1 MEAFEIAELVRY
13 LDDLKLKTTTID
25 VSKKSNYE
33 AGLALNSLKISKE
46 LTPSIFACLEETCL
60 NLKLDIDK
68 VNAYITSSP
77 EIQAGC
83 MSFSRESC
91 IVTLTSAIINLLDL
105 EEMKFVLGHE
115 LGHFLLSHNL
125 EQADSLETKEG
136 YVKQRAQEI
145 SVDRLGLMACRDLN
159 IATRAMVKTISGLD
173 NRFINFDMNAFLNI
187 LEDDS
192 LKDNNSYQYSSH
204 PSFILRA
211 KALIRFSL
219 SDPYLQITQDNSGT
233 NLKDIDRLIQNDLN
247 TFIDRDL
254 REDIKQSKDRVY
266 FWGFAYS
273 YVRDGNFSKE
283 DQSRL
288 GERFDLQRVESLKGM
303 IGSVTSKGEVLDMVK
318 DKFIDSINT
327 FKEVAP
333 NLAKKEVNLIIQ
345 EIAEETGQ
353 QDLLIEIIRDL

>member
-1 MEAFEIAELVRY
+1 MEAFEIAERVRY
-13 LDDLKLKTTTID
+13 LDDLKLRTSSID
-25 VSKKSNYE
+25 VSKKNNYE

-46 LTPSIFACLEETCL
+46 LTPSIFLCLEETCS
-60 NLKLDIDK
+60 NLKLDIHQ

-83 MSFSRESC
+83 ISFSKESC
-91 IVTLTSAIINLLDL
+91 IITVTSAIINLLDL

-125 EQADSLETKEG
+125 EQVDPLETKEG
-136 YVKQRAQEI
+136 YVKKRAQEI

-159 IATRAMVKTISGLD
+159 IATRAMVKTLSGLD

-192 LKDNNSYQYSSH
+192 LKENNSYQYSSH

-233 NLKDIDRLIQNDLN
+233 NLKDIDKLIQNDLN

-273 YVRDGNFSKE
+273 YIRNGNFSKE
-283 DQSRL
+283 DQLRL
-288 GERFDLQRVESLKGM
+288 GEKFDFQRVESLKGM
-303 IGSVTSKGEVLDMVK
+303 LGSLNSKSEVLDTVK
-318 DKFIDSINT
+318 DKFVNSINIL
-327 FKEVAP
+327 KEVAP
-333 NLAKKEVNLIIQ
+333 NLAKREVNLIIQ
-345 EIAEETGQ
+345 EIAEESGH
-353 QDLLIEIIRDL
+353 QDLFAEVLREL